1 MSISNKWRVALFAG
15 TVTLGMAWGGVS
27 VASAQEANQDA
38 GGQQAAAQ
46 QDGERQGRRGR
57 GQGQGG
63 GRLGFAVGMRNPVQ
77 AVEQYRE
84 QVYALNLSDEQKT
97 KLDPIFKEQAEKAK
111 TLASEVENL
120 QGRERAE
127 KTMGFAREMREQVNG
142 VLTEEQRTTFR
153 KNQAA
158 RVAKQSVERY
168 RRITADLGLS
178 DEQKTKL
185 DAVLT
190 ESEKKYAEALAAAP
204 EPGQGGPGGG
214 GQLREVNQETREK
227 INALLTDEQKTK
239 FEEASRQGRGGQ
251 GRGGR
256 RGGQGG
262 NQQ

>member
-1 MSISNKWRVALFAG
+1 MKNGNKWQVGLFAG
-15 TVTLGMAWGGVS
+15 TMALGMAWGGVS
-27 VASAQEANQDA
+27 VASAQEAAQQD
-38 GGQQAAAQ
+38 GQQAAAQ
-46 QDGERQGRRGR
+46 QDGQGRRGR
-57 GQGQGG
+57 GQGRGQGG
-63 GRLGFAVGMRNPVQ
+63 AGGIGVRNPEQ

-84 QVYALNLSDEQKT
+84 QVYALNLSEEQKT

-111 TLASEVENL
+111 TLASEVEGL
-120 QGRERAE
+120 QGRERME
-127 KTMGFAREMREQVNG
+127 KTMGFAREMREKVNG

-153 KNQAA
+153 KNQAS
-158 RVAKQSVERY
+158 RMAKQSVERY
-168 RRITADLGLS
+168 RRATADLGLS
-178 DEQKTKL
+178 DDQKTKL

-204 EPGQGGPGGG
+204 EGGGQGGGFGG

-239 FEEASRQGRGGQ
+239 FEEATRGGRGGQ
-251 GRGGR
+251 GGGR